1 LAGVERA
8 AAGPEGELTELR
20 VLLVEDSEDDAELI
34 RIALES
40 GGYSPV
46 LHRIETPEALTSSL
60 LASAWDVIISD
71 HNLPRFSAPA
81 ALAVVKNHN
90 PKTPFVIV
98 SGQIGEETAV
108 AAMKAGA
115 DDYVMKAN
123 LGRLAPAVERALRET
138 AERARR
144 AQLEE
149 ELRQAQKMEA
159 VGRMAGGIAHDFKNI
174 LAAVNGYAELL
185 VVRLGDDPR
194 GDYAR
199 QITRAA
205 ARGTAMIQQLL
216 AFSRRQELK
225 PQLLPLNGVVDESET
240 MLRQLLGRNVRLVL
254 ELAPDAGEVMAD
266 PVQLQQVL
274 LNLGVN
280 ARDAMDGQGT
290 LTIAT
295 GRRDGRGLISVRDTG
310 RGMDAETQA
319 RIFEPFFTTKG
330 NQGTG
335 LGLSTVYGIVTQSGG
350 KVEVES
356 APGQGAQFT
365 ILLP

>member
-1 LAGVERA
+1 M
-8 AAGPEGELTELR
+8 TQLR

-34 RIALES
+34 RIALGEP
-40 GGYSPV
+40 YMKCV
-46 LHRIETPEALTSSL
+46 ETPEALAAA
-60 LASAWDVIISD
+60 LAEPGWDVVISD

-81 ALAVVKNHN
+81 ALALVRSSK
-90 PKTPFVIV
+90 PALPFVIV
-98 SGQIGEETAV
+98 SGAIGEETAV

-115 DDYVMKAN
+115 DDYVMKEN
-123 LGRLAPAVERALRET
+123 LARLAPAVERTLREA
-138 AERARR
+138 AEHARR
-144 AQLEE
+144 TQLED

-185 VVRLGDDPR
+185 AHRLGDDPR

-199 QITRAA
+199 QISRAS
-205 ARGTAMIQQLL
+205 ARGAAMVQQLL

-225 PQLLPLNGVVDESET
+225 PQLLDLNGVVEESET
-240 MLRQLLGRNVRLVL
+240 MLRQLLGRRVRLVI
-254 ELAPDAGEVMAD
+254 ELSADAGQVTAD

-280 ARDAMDGQGT
+280 ARDAMDGQGS
-290 LTIAT
+290 LMIAT
-295 GRRDGRGLISVRDTG
+295 ARQDGFGVIRVRDTG
-310 RGMDAETQA
+310 HGMDAETQA

-330 NQGTG
+330 AQGTG
-335 LGLSTVYGIVTQSGG
+335 LGLSTAYGIVTQSGG

-365 ILLP
+365 IRLP

>member
-1 LAGVERA
+1 MTA
-8 AAGPEGELTELR
+8 LR
-20 VLLVEDSEDDAELI
+20 VLLVEDSEDDAELV
-34 RIALES
+34 RIALEG
-40 GGYSPV
+40 GGYDPHLERV
-46 LHRIETPEALTSSL
+46 ETPEAMAAA
-60 LASAWDVIISD
+60 LAAGPWDVVISD
-71 HNLPRFSAPA
+71 HNLPRFDAPA
-81 ALAVVKNHN
+81 ALRLLQEHGLAV
-90 PKTPFVIV
+90 PFVIV
-98 SGQIGEETAV
+98 SGAIGEETAV

-115 DDYVMKAN
+115 DDYVMKGN
-123 LGRLAPAVERALRET
+123 LARLAPAVERAVREA

-174 LAAVNGYAELL
+174 LAAVSGYAELL
-185 VVRLGDDPR
+185 TSRLGDDPR

-205 ARGTAMIQQLL
+205 ARGTDMIQQLL

-225 PQLLPLNGVVDESET
+225 PQLLDLNGAVEESQT

-254 ELAPDAGEVMAD
+254 DLAPDAGEVMAD

-274 LNLGVN
+274 LNLAVN
-280 ARDAMDGQGT
+280 ARDAMEGRGT
-290 LTIAT
+290 LTVAT
-295 GRRDGRGLISVRDTG
+295 RRRGAHGVISVRDTG
-310 RGMDAETQA
+310 PGMDAQTQA

-330 NQGTG
+330 DKGTG

-350 KVEVES
+350 KIEVES
-356 APGQGAQFT
+356 APGQGALFT

>member
-1 LAGVERA
+1 
-8 AAGPEGELTELR
+8 
-20 VLLVEDSEDDAELI
+20 VLLVEDSEDDAELV
-34 RIALES
+34 RIALEG
-40 GGYSPV
+40 GGYAPS
-46 LHRIETPEALTSSL
+46 LHRVETPEAMAEALG
-60 LASAWDVIISD
+60 AGRWDVVISD
-71 HNLPRFSAPA
+71 HNLPRFDAPA
-81 ALAVVKNHN
+81 ALRLLQAHGVAV
-90 PKTPFVIV
+90 PFVIV

-115 DDYVMKAN
+115 DDYVMKGN
-123 LGRLAPAVERALRET
+123 LARLAPAVERALRDA
-138 AERARR
+138 AERVRR

-185 VVRLGDDPR
+185 VNRLGDDPR

-205 ARGTAMIQQLL
+205 ARGTAMIQQML

-225 PQLLPLNGVVDESET
+225 PQLLALNNVVEESDT
-240 MLRQLLGRNVRLVL
+240 MLRQLLGRNVRVVL
-254 ELAPDAGEVMAD
+254 KLAPDAGEVMAD

-274 LNLGVN
+274 LNLVVN

-290 LTIAT
+290 LTIST
-295 GRRDGRGLISVRDTG
+295 GRRDGRALISVRDTG

-330 NQGTG
+330 DQGTG
-335 LGLSTVYGIVTQSGG
+335 LGLSTVYGIVTQSDGR
-350 KVEVES
+350 VEVES
-356 APGQGAQFT
+356 APGQGALFT